1 MKLIKVETTE
11 KKTLKNE
18 VNEYVVASTKTQNI
32 LVNELKES
40 GHYVDVLKE
49 TEFYLDREVAIEL
62 GKIASDNVGIDI
74 SESVIKAL
82 EIACIVKRLEK

>member
-32 LVNELKES
+32 LVDELRAT
-40 GHYVDVLKE
+40 GHYVDVLSEKD
-49 TEFYLDREVAIEL
+49 FYLDRETAVQIS
-62 GKIASDNVGIDI
+62 KIASEKVGIDI
-74 SESVIKAL
+74 SENVIKAL
-82 EIACIVKRLEK
+82 EVACIVKRLEK